1 MRDMTGK
8 YCIVTGASQGIG
20 EAIAKRFLNEGAAG
34 VAIMARNL
42 EKMQK
47 TAERLDPSGER
58 CLPVKCDVADP
69 EQVKAAVDTVM
80 AKWGRIDALVNNAGV
95 TRDKIFHKMT
105 DEDWFTV
112 INTNLNGMYYMCKN
126 VVPVMREQGSGAIV
140 NIGSTAMMGTAGQA
154 NYSTTKAGMQGFTR
168 TMAKELGRKN
178 VRVNCVAPG
187 AVDTEMMRS
196 IGEEAFQAAV
206 RNHPMQRMG
215 DPDEIASIVEFLCT
229 DDSSWVTG
237 QTIVAGGGFLTL

>member
-20 EAIAKRFLNEGAAG
+20 EAIAKRFLEEGAAG

-47 TAERLDPSGER
+47 TAEKLDPSGER

-80 AKWGRIDALVNNAGV
+80 AKWGRIDVLINNAGI
-95 TRDKIFHKMT
+95 TRDRIFHNMS
-105 DEDWFTV
+105 DDDWFAV
-112 INTNLNGMYYMCKN
+112 MNTNLGGMYYMCKN
-126 VVPVMREQGSGAIV
+126 VVPVMRAQESGAIV
-140 NIGSTAMMGTAGQA
+140 NIGSTSMMGNPGQA

-178 VRVNCVAPG
+178 VRINCVAPG
-187 AVDTEMMRS
+187 YIDTEMMRAV
-196 IGEEAFQAAV
+196 GEEKFNAAV
-206 RNHPMQRMG
+206 ARHPMKRMA
-215 DPDEIASIVEFLCT
+215 DPDEIASICEFLCT
-229 DDSSWVTG
+229 DDSAWVTG
-237 QTIVAGGGFLTL
+237 QTIVASGGALTL